1 MSNLNKWMT
10 LVLCLM
16 VLVSS
21 GCQPLRKKFIRQKKK
36 QQVEE
41 ANPILTPI
49 DYAPAQVSPQER
61 YEHHYALW
69 RVWHRDLA
77 QEMME
82 RENTFSKRQLYL
94 LEEEIAQLEEMKKWV
109 VPQKQEALNLRME
122 KLYKIRETLQRP
134 LFDRENL
141 TVKRQL
147 DRLDK
152 DIRQNFKPQVM
163 EGYYISN
170 E

>member
-1 MSNLNKWMT
+1 MVNFNKCVGLM
-10 LVLCLM
+10 LCAIL
-16 VLVSS
+16 LLGG

-49 DYAPAQVSPQER
+49 DYAPAQVSAKER

-163 EGYYISN
+163 EGYYTSH